1 MALILIVD
9 NDADLRA
16 LLRRVLV
23 RAGYTTVEAANGQQ
37 ALECLRQQ
45 SADLM
50 ITDLFMPQ
58 QDGLETIL
66 ALRRLNMRLPIIAI
80 SGGGS
85 AAQFDMLR
93 TASLFGAARVLM
105 KPFRAEEVLAAV
117 REVLTAETPATP
129 LKTAPPH
136 PQAGDKS

>member
-1 MALILIVD
+1 MATILIVD
-9 NDADLRA
+9 DDDALRT

-23 RAGYTTVEAANGQQ
+23 RAGYSILEAANGRE
-37 ALECLRQQ
+37 ALEHLRAQPV
-45 SADLM
+45 DLM
-50 ITDLFMPQ
+50 LTDLFMPQ

-66 ALRRLNMRLPIIAI
+66 ALRKLNLRLPIIAM

-105 KPFRAEEVLAAV
+105 KPFRAEEVLATI
-117 REVLTAETPATP
+117 RELLPPSLPAAPDGGGTP
-129 LKTAPPH
+129 
-136 PQAGDKS
+136 